1 MKKLILK
8 LHKLLSCV
16 GFIKKSLF
24 NNIAPTS
31 AKVKPQFINDN
42 TRTTIEKK
50 YEKPSYQI
58 P

>member
-24 NNIAPTS
+24 NSIAPTF
-31 AKVKPQFINDN
+31 AKVKAQFINDN

-50 YEKPSYQI
+50 YEKSSYLI